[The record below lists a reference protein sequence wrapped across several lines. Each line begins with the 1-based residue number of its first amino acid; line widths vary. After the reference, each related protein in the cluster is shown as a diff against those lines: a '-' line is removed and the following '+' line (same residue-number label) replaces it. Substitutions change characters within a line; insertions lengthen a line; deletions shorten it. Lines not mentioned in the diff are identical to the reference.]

1 MAQLAQRRDINEPQV
16 VSDFA
21 TQVGNLDALNSLML
35 LTYADLNA
43 VAPGV
48 WSEWKSALLW
58 ELYRRTRT
66 LLNGTDAI
74 PDDNEKIARFKEQ
87 VVNSLEGLLPISEV
101 ERHVALLPDRYVRVT
116 RPQAAAVHIHLIKEL
131 KGEIFV
137 LRWLRHSRASTELT
151 ICTRDRHGL
160 FADIA
165 GTLAAHG
172 IEILG
177 AELNTREDGIALDV
191 FMLREASTHH
201 AIDIQRQPAIER
213 ALRKAIAGESD
224 IAALV
229 ERWRTRHAP
238 RKRNSSQHA
247 QRGNL
252 PQVVCDNEAAGTCT
266 LVEVRAVD
274 EAGLAYK
281 IASALAA
288 MGLDIVCAKIAT
300 EKSDALDVFYVTD
313 ADGTKLSPATT
324 HSVEVSLA
332 KLLSSAGDNSTTA
345 ESRKLKETS

>member
-1 MAQLAQRRDINEPQV
+1 
-16 VSDFA
+16 
-21 TQVGNLDALNSLML
+21 
-35 LTYADLNA
+35 
-43 VAPGV
+43 
-48 WSEWKSALLW
+48 
-58 ELYRRTRT
+58 
-66 LLNGTDAI
+66 
-74 PDDNEKIARFKEQ
+74 
-87 VVNSLEGLLPISEV
+87 
-101 ERHVALLPDRYVRVT
+101 
-116 RPQAAAVHIHLIKEL
+116 
-131 KGEIFV
+131 
-137 LRWLRHSRASTELT
+137 LT

-172 IEILG
+172 IEILS

-201 AIDIQRQPAIER
+201 AIDIQRYPAIER

-224 IAALV
+224 VAALV

-238 RKRNSSQHA
+238 RKRNSTQHA
-247 QRGNL
+247 QQRNL
-252 PQVVCDNEAAGTCT
+252 PQVVCDNQAAGSCT
-266 LVEVRAVD
+266 LVEVHAID

-288 MGLDIVCAKIAT
+288 LGIDIVCAKIAT

-313 ADGTKLSPATT
+313 ADGMKLSPMTM

-332 KLLSSAGDNSTTA
+332 ELLSSTGENSTST
-345 ESRKLKETS
+345 ETPKT